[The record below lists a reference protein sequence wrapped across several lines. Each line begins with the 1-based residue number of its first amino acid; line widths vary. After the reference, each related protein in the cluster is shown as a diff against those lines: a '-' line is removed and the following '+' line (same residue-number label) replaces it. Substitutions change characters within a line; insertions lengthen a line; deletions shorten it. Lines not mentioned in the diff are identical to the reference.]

1 MADPVKHV
9 VSVLKNALDQIQNS
23 QNISQETGNS
33 SVYPQQTSA
42 STEPQPRQT
51 QSQIFVDA
59 ARRDFRCDIF
69 IFLALK
75 HSLSR
80 YHGLQT

>member
-42 STEPQPRQT
+42 STEPQP
-51 QSQIFVDA
+51 
-59 ARRDFRCDIF
+59 
-69 IFLALK
+69 
-75 HSLSR
+75 
-80 YHGLQT
+80 